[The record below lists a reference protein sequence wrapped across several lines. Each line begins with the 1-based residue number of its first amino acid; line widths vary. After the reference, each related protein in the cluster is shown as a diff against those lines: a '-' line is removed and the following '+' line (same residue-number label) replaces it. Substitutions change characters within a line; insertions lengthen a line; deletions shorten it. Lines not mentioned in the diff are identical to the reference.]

1 MVKLKLR
8 EGVILVGAPEPE
20 EEFKPQSEAEEELL
34 EFDNT
39 GYRAGGEGM
48 ARWVEDKVYVPIYP
62 EGEDIATWTAIKH
75 LPDTPNPQTGKSY
88 KTMWEEQKKILN
100 VALKMNMGR
109 FLHRQIVLCWMR
121 GEGKSLLACLI
132 QLWKFFNWPRQQ
144 IMLGANSKDQVKFVH
159 FDIMRDIIRHSPQL
173 FEYVGGE
180 RNILEKEIRIKDT
193 KNRIQSLLRSIS
205 SFSGIVSNITGYTFS
220 EIFDMKNPKFY
231 TQLHGSIRNIPN
243 AIGVI
248 DSTVSDKLH
257 VLYRLYDNFMQKK
270 TSLLHFSYRSSK
282 NSDPDDFWNPN
293 MDKAQLNDYE
303 VNFPFGEYERYFQNL
318 WSAGAKQVFTDEMVE
333 ETGFIGIDGERLN
346 SEKVRSEL
354 ERKNHMMEVID
365 DVAAKGFGDGVEETQ
380 LKIEQIY
387 HRLEPVDSIYTLKDR
402 YNAPQ
407 MATIDDLTKL
417 GDLFDTDWSILA
429 GTDFGDPYA
438 TRSIARTM
446 LFIIAK
452 GLPGS
457 RSNPHLAILAEASPK
472 YIHFVLHV
480 MNVLDHSLDSVKDV
494 VDEAHQ
500 EFMGVDTFCS
510 ERFGAWD
517 AGKWCEERDIAFEP
531 IFPTYDRQKEGFKEI
546 LITVREGRFK
556 CPILAVSGSKKKD
569 ILREEM
575 PVFNHD
581 AEKKWFGSPEK
592 GQKFGVQDD
601 AMFAAA
607 WCIYGGRNLGID
619 DFRIRHRQISFGEFS
634 ANKALTGSYA

>member
-8 EGVILVGAPEPE
+8 RGVILEEAPEIE
-20 EEFKPQSEAEEELL
+20 EKLKPQSEAEEESF

-39 GYRAGGEGM
+39 GYREGGEGM
-48 ARWVEDKVYVPIYP
+48 AKWVEDKVFVPIYP
-62 EGEDIATWTAIKH
+62 EGEDIATWTAIKY
-75 LPDTPNPQTGKSY
+75 LPDTPNPNTGKSY
-88 KTMWEEQKKILN
+88 KTMWEEQKKILE
-100 VALKMNMGR
+100 VALQMKGGR
-109 FLHRQIVLCWMR
+109 FKHRQIVLCWMR

-193 KNRIQSLLRSIS
+193 KGRIQSLLRSIS

-243 AIGVI
+243 ALGVI
-248 DSTVSDKLH
+248 DSTVSSKQHILFK
-257 VLYRLYDNFMQKK
+257 LYDNFMQKK
-270 TSLLHFSYRSSK
+270 TSLLHFSYRNSK
-282 NSDPDDFWNPN
+282 TSDPNDFWNPN

-303 VNFPFGEYERYFQNL
+303 VNFPFGEYERYFQNM

-333 ETGFIGIDGERLN
+333 ETGYIGIDGGMLN
-346 SEKVRSEL
+346 TEKMRPEIA
-354 ERKNHMMEVID
+354 RKNHMMEVIAE
-365 DVAAKGFGDGVEETQ
+365 VGAKGFGDGVEETQ
-380 LKIEQIY
+380 NKIEQIY
-387 HRLEPVDSIYTLKDR
+387 HRLNPVDSIYRLKDR
-402 YNAPQ
+402 YNAVQ
-407 MATIDDLTKL
+407 MATIDDLIKL
-417 GDLFDTDWSILA
+417 GDMFDTDWSILA
-429 GTDFGDPYA
+429 GTDFGDPYSV
-438 TRSIARTM
+438 RSSARTI
-446 LFIIAK
+446 LVIIAK

-457 RSNPHLAILAEASPK
+457 RSNPHLTLLGQSSPK
-472 YIHFVLHV
+472 YIHFVLHLKN
-480 MNVLDHSLDSVKDV
+480 MLDHSLDSVKDE
-494 VDEAHQ
+494 VDMAHE

-517 AGKWCEERDIAFEP
+517 ASKWCEDRDIAFEP

-546 LITVREGRFK
+546 LITVKEGRFK
-556 CPILAVSGSKKKD
+556 CPALAVSGSKKSD
-569 ILREEM
+569 VLREEM

-581 AEKKWFGSPEK
+581 ADKKWFGSPEK
-592 GQKFGVQDD
+592 SQKHGIQDD

-607 WCIYGGRNLGID
+607 WCIYGGRNLGVD
-619 DFRIRHRQISFGEFS
+619 NFRIRHKQISFGEFS
-634 ANKALTGSYA
+634 ANRTLIASYR